1 MEGEAAR
8 MEEGS
13 GSPNRIDIRWRHFF
27 FKSQIYRREA
37 PSQAMRLGG
46 FLPAVSA
53 AGVAVVAAE
62 EKSGWFCSGNH
73 SSSALGVE
81 LDGEG
86 TGD

>member
-1 MEGEAAR
+1 MY
-8 MEEGS
+8 S
-13 GSPNRIDIRWRHFF
+13 
-27 FKSQIYRREA
+27 REA

-53 AGVAVVAAE
+53 AAAGVAAAE

-73 SSSALGVE
+73 SISDLGVE

-86 TGD
+86 VGD